1 MSSTALAAPDR
12 PTAPSQRVDVP
23 RWAKA
28 LAAGLGMLGLVL
40 AVATP
45 FLPVQQ
51 STTTLTWPQQG
62 SLTGVTAPLV
72 SYTPHRLDL
81 ALPCAMATASPAENR
96 VLLSTVPPAAPD
108 SAELGLRARTN
119 QGLLDITLQG
129 KPVLSA
135 PLSSLGGPDCV
146 ARVSSTATSTTTE
159 LQGKTRTVAGDLRP
173 QVVGVFSQLSGQA
186 PAGLSVTAEVDN
198 RYSSSPTPL
207 KLAAMLFG
215 AMCTLG
221 SLVALYRLERV
232 DGRRHIRALPARW
245 WVLHWRDGAVAA
257 VLGIWYLI
265 GGNTSDDGYLLTM
278 ARSAQSSGYMGNYF
292 RWFDGAEAPFGWTY
306 ELISVMSR
314 VSTASPWIRLPTL
327 AAGVLCWLLIS
338 REVLPRMGRQV
349 RRSPAAG
356 WAAAAVFLLFW
367 LPYDNGLRPEPLIA
381 LGALLTWCSL
391 ERSVAT
397 RRLLPAAVA
406 LLVAALSLAAG
417 PTGLICVAVLLAGLK
432 PLVVLVRRKVREL
445 GALAVL
451 APLVAVGLA
460 VLFVVFADQTLMTI
474 IESTRVRTERG
485 PSQQWY
491 LELQRYD
498 ALMRND
504 TADGS
509 LTRRIPVLVMLL
521 TLAASF
527 VVLLRRGR
535 IPGVALGPSRRLLG
549 VTAGSLAMLAFTP
562 TKWTHHFGA
571 FAGIGACVA
580 ALAVVAVAAPAVHAR
595 RNAAVFISAL
605 LLALALAASGNN
617 SWWYVSSYGVAWFDK
632 PPQLLGVQLSSVL
645 LGLALLTMAVAVRE
659 HLRAQPDS
667 EAPQVR
673 RARLVSPLFAVLCW
687 LVVISEVLVFAKAV
701 VKQWP
706 AYTVGASNIRA
717 LAGDSCALAKDVM
730 VEKDPS
736 RSVLQPIDASQ
747 NALGA
752 GTSEGFTPGGVPVS
766 IDPAGAR
773 GRDGSDRRT
782 PAPLPFGLN
791 TSVPVLGSYATSSP
805 NPPTLTSSWYR
816 LPPRSAAGPLLVV
829 TAAGT
834 FPAKGTGITVDYGRA
849 AGGAVT
855 QSGSSR
861 LPNPG
866 GEFAQTGSSPSGDP
880 GGAQAWRN
888 LRLPLDQ
895 LPADVDTVRLRA
907 TVDVPDPAAWIA
919 VTAPRVPELQSLNA
933 LIGSTQPVLMNWVV
947 PMAFPCQR
955 PFQVVDGVAEV
966 PTFRISPDHALIRDT
981 DAWENADGGGP
992 LGWTG
997 LLTTARTLPT
1007 YLANDWNREWGSLQ
1021 RLVPIEP
1028 RAVPAALTRGS
1039 EVVTGWHNPGHS

>member
-1 MSSTALAAPDR
+1 MSSTVLVSPSR
-12 PTAPSQRVDVP
+12 PTRRRQRVDVP
-23 RWAKA
+23 RWVTL
-28 LAAGLGMLGLVL
+28 LAAGLGLLGVLL

-81 ALPCAMATASPAENR
+81 ALPCAMTTASLAENR
-96 VLLSTVPPAAPD
+96 VLVSTVPPAAPGA
-108 SAELGLRARTN
+108 AELGLLARTN
-119 QGLLDITLQG
+119 QGRLDITLQG
-129 KPVLSA
+129 QPVLSA
-135 PLSSLGGPDCV
+135 ALSSLGGPDCV
-146 ARVSSTATSTTTE
+146 ARVSSTATATTTE
-159 LQGKTRTVAGDLRP
+159 LQGNTRTLAGDLRP
-173 QVVGVFSQLSGQA
+173 QVVGVFSELSGQA

-215 AMCTLG
+215 AMCALG

-314 VSTASPWIRLPTL
+314 VSTSSPWIRLPTL

-349 RRSPAAG
+349 RRSPVAG

-391 ERSVAT
+391 ERSIAT

-432 PLVVLVRRKVREL
+432 PLVALVRRKVREL
-445 GALAVL
+445 GVLAVL
-451 APLVAVGLA
+451 APLVALGLA

-474 IESTRVRTERG
+474 IESTRVRTELG

-504 TADGS
+504 NADGS
-509 LTRRIPVLVMLL
+509 LGRRVPVLVMFLS
-521 TLAASF
+521 LAASF

-549 VTAGSLAMLAFTP
+549 VTAGSLALLAFTP

-605 LLALALAASGNN
+605 LLALALATTGNN

-667 EAPQVR
+667 EAPEVR
-673 RARLVSPLFAVLCW
+673 RTRLASSSFAVLCW
-687 LVVISEVLVFAKAV
+687 LVVIAEVLVFAKAV
-701 VKQWP
+701 VVRWP

-736 RSVLQPIDASQ
+736 RSVLQPIDGSP

-752 GTSEGFTPGGVPVS
+752 VTNVGFTPGGVPVG
-766 IDPAGAR
+766 IDPPPAPSRLPATQIPNR
-773 GRDGSDRRT
+773 SAATGRDGSDTRT
-782 PAPLPFGLN
+782 PAPLPFGLDAG
-791 TSVPVLGSYATSSP
+791 VPALGSYAQGAP
-805 NPPTLTSSWYR
+805 NPATLTSSWYR
-816 LPPRSAAGPLLVV
+816 LPPRSTASPLLVV
-829 TAAGT
+829 TAAGN
-834 FPAKGTGITVDYGRA
+834 FAGNGASLELDYGRST
-849 AGGAVT
+849 GSGVT
-855 QSGSSR
+855 
-861 LPNPG
+861 
-866 GEFAQTGSSPSGDP
+866 QTGSGTLLDP
-880 GGAQAWRN
+880 GDAPSWRN

-895 LPADVDTVRLRA
+895 LAPEVDSVRLRA
-907 TVDVPDPAAWIA
+907 VVSTRDPAAWIA
-919 VTAPRVPELQSLNA
+919 LTAPRVPELQSLNA
-933 LIGSTQPVLMNWVV
+933 VVGTQPVLMDWLV
-947 PMAFPCQR
+947 PLAFPCQR
-955 PFQVVDGVAEV
+955 PFQVIDGVAEM
-966 PTFRISPDHALIRDT
+966 PTFRITPDRALTRDNQG
-981 DAWENADGGGP
+981 WESAGAGGP

-1007 YLANDWNREWGSLQ
+1007 YLANDWNRDWGSLQ
-1021 RLVPIEP
+1021 QLVPIEP
-1028 RAVPAALTRGS
+1028 NAVPAALTTGS
-1039 EVVTGWHNPGHS
+1039 EVVNGWHNPGHS